1 MAVKTGSTAELR
13 FEGAAIA
20 KVRDVSL
27 TIVRDALETTG
38 IGQKDRTYAYGV
50 RGTTGT
56 GTLLYD
62 SANAATTATMNRL
75 LNDSEATDTIA
86 MVLDTNVA
94 EGTLEGDALITQA
107 GVSVSV
113 GSVVSVPISF
123 SFTGKPSGTF

>member
-62 SANAATTATMNRL
+62 AANAATTATMNRL
-75 LNDSEATDTIA
+75 LNDSESTDTIA

-113 GSVVSVPISF
+113 GRVVSVPISF
-123 SFTGKPSGTF
+123 SFSGKPSGTF

>member
-13 FEGAAIA
+13 FQGAAIA

-62 SANAATTATMNRL
+62 AANAATTATMNRL
-75 LNDSEATDTIA
+75 LNASESTDTIA
-86 MVLDTNVA
+86 MVLDTSLA
-94 EGTLEGDALITQA
+94 EGTLQGDALITQA

-123 SFTGKPSGTF
+123 SFSGKPSGTF

>member
-20 KVRDVSL
+20 KVRDVTL

-94 EGTLEGDALITQA
+94 EGTLSGEALITQA

-123 SFTGKPSGTF
+123 SFSGKPSGSF

>member
-13 FEGAAIA
+13 FKGAAIA

-62 SANAATTATMNRL
+62 SANPATTATMNRL
-75 LNDSEATDTIA
+75 LNDSESTDTIA
-86 MVLDTNVA
+86 MVLDTSVS
-94 EGTLEGDALITQA
+94 EGTLTGDALITQA
-107 GVSVSV
+107 GVEVSV

-123 SFTGKPSGTF
+123 SFSGKPAGGF

>member
-13 FEGAAIA
+13 FQGAAIA

-38 IGQKDRTYAYGV
+38 IGQRDRTYAYGV

-62 SANAATTATMNRL
+62 AANAATTATMNRL
-75 LNDSEATDTIA
+75 LNDSESTDTIA

-94 EGTLEGDALITQA
+94 EGTLQGDALITQA

-123 SFTGKPSGTF
+123 SFSGKPSGTF

>member
-75 LNDSEATDTIA
+75 LNDSDSTDTIA

-123 SFTGKPSGTF
+123 SFSGKPSGTF

>member
-13 FEGAAIA
+13 FQGAAIA

-62 SANAATTATMNRL
+62 ATNAATTATMNRL
-75 LNDSEATDTIA
+75 LNDSESTDTIA

-94 EGTLEGDALITQA
+94 EGTLQGDALITQA

-123 SFTGKPSGTF
+123 SFSGKPSGTF

>member
-62 SANAATTATMNRL
+62 AADAATTATMNRL
-75 LNDSEATDTIA
+75 LNDSDSTNTIA

-123 SFTGKPSGTF
+123 SFSGKPSGTF

>member
-13 FEGAAIA
+13 FQGAAIA

-38 IGQKDRTYAYGV
+38 IVQKDRTYAYGV

-62 SANAATTATMNRL
+62 AANAATTATMNRL
-75 LNDSEATDTIA
+75 LNDSESTDTIA

-123 SFTGKPSGTF
+123 SFSGKPSGTF

>member
-13 FEGAAIA
+13 FQGAAIA

-62 SANAATTATMNRL
+62 AANAATTATMNRL
-75 LNDSEATDTIA
+75 LNDSESTDTIA

-94 EGTLEGDALITQA
+94 EGTLQGDALITQA

-123 SFTGKPSGTF
+123 SFSGKPSGTF

>member
-1 MAVKTGSTAELR
+1 MAVKTGATAELR
-13 FEGAAIA
+13 FQGAAIA

-62 SANAATTATMNRL
+62 AANAATTATMNRL
-75 LNDSEATDTIA
+75 LNDSESTDTIA

-94 EGTLEGDALITQA
+94 EGTLQGDALITQA

-123 SFTGKPSGTF
+123 SFSGKPSGTF

>member
-13 FEGAAIA
+13 FQGAAIA

-62 SANAATTATMNRL
+62 AANAATTATMNRL
-75 LNDSEATDTIA
+75 LNDSESTDTIA
-86 MVLDTNVA
+86 MVLDTSLA
-94 EGTLEGDALITQA
+94 EGTLQGDALITQA

-123 SFTGKPSGTF
+123 SFSGKPSGTF

>member
-13 FEGAAIA
+13 FEGVAIA

-94 EGTLEGDALITQA
+94 EGTLSGEALITQA

-123 SFTGKPSGTF
+123 SFSGKPSGSF

>member
-13 FEGAAIA
+13 FQGAAIA

-38 IGQKDRTYAYGV
+38 IGQRDRTYAYGV

-62 SANAATTATMNRL
+62 AANAATTATMNRL
-75 LNDSEATDTIA
+75 LNDSESTDTIA

-123 SFTGKPSGTF
+123 SFSGKPSGTF

>member
-13 FEGAAIA
+13 FKGAAIA

-38 IGQKDRTYAYGV
+38 IGQKDRTYAYGI

-62 SANAATTATMNRL
+62 SANPATTATMNRL
-75 LNDSEATDTIA
+75 LSDSESTDTIA
-86 MVLDTNVA
+86 MVLDTSVS
-94 EGTLEGDALITQA
+94 EGTLTGDALITQA

-123 SFTGKPSGTF
+123 SFSGKPAGGF

>member
-13 FEGAAIA
+13 FQGAAIA

-62 SANAATTATMNRL
+62 AANAATTATMNRL
-75 LNDSEATDTIA
+75 LNDSESTDTIA

-94 EGTLEGDALITQA
+94 EGTLQGDALITQA

-113 GSVVSVPISF
+113 GSVGSVPISF
-123 SFTGKPSGTF
+123 SFSGKPSGTF

>member
-13 FEGAAIA
+13 FQGAAIA

-75 LNDSEATDTIA
+75 LNDSESTDTIA
-86 MVLDTNVA
+86 MVLDTSVT
-94 EGTLEGDALITQA
+94 EGTLSGDALITQA

-123 SFTGKPSGTF
+123 SFSGKPAGGF

>member
-94 EGTLEGDALITQA
+94 EGTLSGDALITQA

>member
-62 SANAATTATMNRL
+62 SSNAATTATMNRL

-94 EGTLEGDALITQA
+94 EGTLSGDALITQA

-123 SFTGKPSGTF
+123 SFSGKPSGTF

>member
-13 FEGAAIA
+13 FKGAAIA
-20 KVRDVSL
+20 KVRDVNL

-62 SANAATTATMNRL
+62 SANPATTATMNRL
-75 LNDSEATDTIA
+75 LNDSESTDTIA
-86 MVLDTNVA
+86 MVLDTSVS
-94 EGTLEGDALITQA
+94 EGTLTGDALITQA
-107 GVSVSV
+107 GVEVSV

-123 SFTGKPSGTF
+123 SFSGKPAGGF

>member
-13 FEGAAIA
+13 FQGAAIA

-62 SANAATTATMNRL
+62 AANAATTATMNRL
-75 LNDSEATDTIA
+75 LNDSESTDTIA
-86 MVLDTNVA
+86 MVLDTSLA
-94 EGTLEGDALITQA
+94 EGTLQGDALITQA

-123 SFTGKPSGTF
+123 SFSGKPSGTC

>member
-62 SANAATTATMNRL
+62 AANAATTATMNRL
-75 LNDSEATDTIA
+75 LNDSESTDTIA
-86 MVLDTNVA
+86 MVLDTNAA

-107 GVSVSV
+107 GISVSV

-123 SFTGKPSGTF
+123 SFSGKPSGTF